1 MEFAYYKDGDRVV
14 KKMTSVENRFEYILP
29 FEINSEMFNSNFEII
44 AYDKYGKESK
54 FIPSI
59 KDEAGNSTDK
69 YFSSI
74 NIFNYFYTINKYF
87 YIPDS

>member
-1 MEFAYYKDGDRVV
+1 
-14 KKMTSVENRFEYILP
+14 MTSVENRFEYILP

-69 YFSSI
+69 YFCYAGRYYTYSKDKSS
-74 NIFNYFYTINKYF
+74 KE
-87 YIPDS
+87 